1 MKALS
6 LSTVFI
12 LFLALTGQWA
22 YADVNAVEA
31 TIDRNP
37 VMLDEAIRLTVTA
50 DGSVERDAFDSS
62 PLLKDFVVGRTSVSS
77 QTSIVNFDTKRTT
90 VWTTTLFPRKEG
102 TFTIPALTIE
112 GKRTQPIN
120 VQVIPV
126 QEQSNVARDYFVTTD
141 IDTKEA
147 YLNQQLLY
155 TVKLFL
161 SSNIERGSLQAP
173 EMQNAEITQL
183 GEDKQYT
190 DIVNGR
196 RYQII
201 ERQFAVVPQS
211 SGEFILRGPI
221 FTGEVMAANTNQR
234 FGFFNRT
241 QQINRV
247 GPDITVNIKPIP
259 SDINYPWLPSE
270 MVRVDE
276 EWPQGDVFVAGEPVT
291 RIVTLTALGVVEE
304 QLPDIPEF
312 YPPNFKLYPDQ
323 SNTTTVERNQNLISQ
338 RQTSLAIIP
347 TESGTFVLP
356 EITIPWF
363 NTLTEKTE
371 YATIPA
377 RTITV
382 QAASNA
388 NNANTDAGSA
398 QGALNNTA
406 NTQLP
411 ASDNN
416 QTSSENSQG
425 AETTSTASQSE
436 AELGPQIQDSSIL
449 QSPLFIGI
457 TAFIS
462 VCWLV
467 TLLGWY
473 VTHKKLKRLLASGAL
488 PNAAYSDTQSNNLS
502 EQQAYEHLLAVAK
515 QHNLKA
521 LDNALQK
528 WLSLLNGDRSQR
540 AMPGDIPESKG
551 IKVPI
556 EQLHRLRFSAS
567 QQANND
573 DSLKQH
579 INLLIDAIKQTRSN
593 WLNNKESKKNTLS
606 DLYPTS

>member
-1 MKALS
+1 MRALLQS
-6 LSTVFI
+6 TRIVFLLTLLLST
-12 LFLALTGQWA
+12 AA
-22 YADVNAVEA
+22 YADVNSLEA

-50 DGSVERDAFDSS
+50 DGSADRDAFDSS

-102 TFTIPALTIE
+102 TFTIPSLTIE
-112 GKRTQPIN
+112 GKSTKPIQ
-120 VQVIPV
+120 VKVIPV

-141 IDTKEA
+141 IDVKEA

-201 ERQFAVVPQS
+201 ERQFAVVPQA
-211 SGEFILRGPI
+211 SGEFTLRGPI

-259 SDINYPWLPSE
+259 QGIDYPWLPSE

-276 EWPQGDVFVAGEPVT
+276 EWPQGDSFVAGEPVT

-323 SNTTTVERNQNLISQ
+323 SNTTTVEKDQSLISQ

-347 TESGTFVLP
+347 TQPGNFVLP

-363 NTLTEKTE
+363 NTLTQQTE

-377 RTITV
+377 RSITV
-382 QAASNA
+382 APASGA
-388 NNANTDAGSA
+388 NNANTPNSLDTPSISSASNEDIQNDIPTTAKQPNASASNEDKPLDSASGEVNTDESTQLNWMVTCALLVLFIIALTGWLVTYRKLKQAQFMGVGITNKTGSA
-398 QGALNNTA
+398 QRLHSYAQWDEKAQFQNLM
-406 NTQLP
+406 
-411 ASDNN
+411 
-416 QTSSENSQG
+416 
-425 AETTSTASQSE
+425 
-436 AELGPQIQDSSIL
+436 
-449 QSPLFIGI
+449 
-457 TAFIS
+457 S
-462 VCWLV
+462 VIKAKD
-467 TLLGWY
+467 T
-473 VTHKKLKRLLASGAL
+473 RLLTPAL
-488 PNAAYSDTQSNNLS
+488 
-502 EQQAYEHLLAVAK
+502 K
-515 QHNLKA
+515 QWI
-521 LDNALQK
+521 NALTSGKAQ
-528 WLSLLNGDRSQR
+528 LSQF
-540 AMPGDIPESKG
+540 EG
-551 IKVPI
+551 INASVN
-556 EQLHRLRFSAS
+556 ELYALRFSANKADAS
-567 QQANND
+567 TQSKQVMKALDKLSHEAKLARSEWKQKSEGNN
-573 DSLKQH
+573 
-579 INLLIDAIKQTRSN
+579 
-593 WLNNKESKKNTLS
+593 NTLS
-606 DLYPTS
+606 ALYPAS

>member
-1 MKALS
+1 MRALLQS
-6 LSTVFI
+6 TLIVFLLTLLLST
-12 LFLALTGQWA
+12 AA
-22 YADVNAVEA
+22 YADVNSLEA

-50 DGSVERDAFDSS
+50 DGSADRDAFDSS

-102 TFTIPALTIE
+102 TFTIPSLTIE
-112 GKRTQPIN
+112 GKSTQPIQ
-120 VQVIPV
+120 VKVIPV

-141 IDTKEA
+141 IDVKEA

-201 ERQFAVVPQS
+201 ERQFAVVPQA
-211 SGEFILRGPI
+211 SGEFTLRGPI

-259 SDINYPWLPSE
+259 QGIDYPWLPSA

-276 EWPQGDVFVAGEPVT
+276 EWPQGDSFVAGEPVT

-323 SNTTTVERNQNLISQ
+323 SNTTTVEKDQSLISQ

-347 TESGTFVLP
+347 TQPGNFVLP

-363 NTLTEKTE
+363 NTLTQQTE

-377 RTITV
+377 RSITV
-382 QAASNA
+382 APASGA
-388 NNANTDAGSA
+388 NNANTPNRLDTPSISSASNEDIQNDIPSTAPQTNASASNENKPLDSASGDVSTDESTQLNWMVTGALLVLFVIALTGWLVTYRKLKQAQFMGPGITNKTGSA
-398 QGALNNTA
+398 QRPHSYAQWDEKAQFQNLM
-406 NTQLP
+406 
-411 ASDNN
+411 
-416 QTSSENSQG
+416 
-425 AETTSTASQSE
+425 
-436 AELGPQIQDSSIL
+436 
-449 QSPLFIGI
+449 
-457 TAFIS
+457 S
-462 VCWLV
+462 VIKAKD
-467 TLLGWY
+467 T
-473 VTHKKLKRLLASGAL
+473 RLLTPAL
-488 PNAAYSDTQSNNLS
+488 
-502 EQQAYEHLLAVAK
+502 K
-515 QHNLKA
+515 QWI
-521 LDNALQK
+521 NALTSGNAQ
-528 WLSLLNGDRSQR
+528 LSQF
-540 AMPGDIPESKG
+540 EG
-551 IKVPI
+551 INASVN
-556 EQLHRLRFSAS
+556 ELYALRFSANKAD
-567 QQANND
+567 ANTQ
-573 DSLKQH
+573 SKQVMKALDKLSH
-579 INLLIDAIKQTRSN
+579 EAKLARSEWKQKSEGSN
-593 WLNNKESKKNTLS
+593 NTLS
-606 DLYPTS
+606 ALYPAS

>member
-1 MKALS
+1 MRALLQS
-6 LSTVFI
+6 TRIVFLLTLLLST
-12 LFLALTGQWA
+12 AA
-22 YADVNAVEA
+22 YADVNSLEA

-50 DGSVERDAFDSS
+50 DGSADRDAFDSS

-102 TFTIPALTIE
+102 TFTIPSLTIE
-112 GKRTQPIN
+112 GKSTQPIQ
-120 VQVIPV
+120 VKVIPV

-141 IDTKEA
+141 IDVKEA

-201 ERQFAVVPQS
+201 ERQFAVVPQA
-211 SGEFILRGPI
+211 SGEFTLRGPI

-259 SDINYPWLPSE
+259 QGIDYPWLPSE

-276 EWPQGDVFVAGEPVT
+276 EWPQGDSFVAGEPVT

-323 SNTTTVERNQNLISQ
+323 SNTTTVEKDQSLISQ

-347 TESGTFVLP
+347 TQPGNFVLP

-363 NTLTEKTE
+363 NTLTQQTE

-377 RTITV
+377 RSITV
-382 QAASNA
+382 APASGA
-388 NNANTDAGSA
+388 NNANTPNSLDTPSISSASNEDIQNDIPTTAKQPNASASNEDKPLDSASGEVNTDESTQLNWMVTCALLVLFIIALTGWLVTYRKLKQAQFMGPGLTNKTGSA
-398 QGALNNTA
+398 QRPHSYAQWDEKAQFQNLM
-406 NTQLP
+406 
-411 ASDNN
+411 
-416 QTSSENSQG
+416 
-425 AETTSTASQSE
+425 
-436 AELGPQIQDSSIL
+436 
-449 QSPLFIGI
+449 
-457 TAFIS
+457 S
-462 VCWLV
+462 VIKAKD
-467 TLLGWY
+467 T
-473 VTHKKLKRLLASGAL
+473 RLLTPAL
-488 PNAAYSDTQSNNLS
+488 
-502 EQQAYEHLLAVAK
+502 K
-515 QHNLKA
+515 QWI
-521 LDNALQK
+521 NALTSGKAQ
-528 WLSLLNGDRSQR
+528 LSQF
-540 AMPGDIPESKG
+540 EG
-551 IKVPI
+551 INASVN
-556 EQLHRLRFSAS
+556 ELYALRFSANKAD
-567 QQANND
+567 ANTQ
-573 DSLKQH
+573 SKQVMKALDKLSH
-579 INLLIDAIKQTRSN
+579 EAKLARSEWKQKSEGSN
-593 WLNNKESKKNTLS
+593 NTLS
-606 DLYPTS
+606 ALYPAS

>member
-1 MKALS
+1 MRALLQS
-6 LSTVFI
+6 TRIVFLLTLLLST
-12 LFLALTGQWA
+12 AA
-22 YADVNAVEA
+22 YADVNSLEA

-50 DGSVERDAFDSS
+50 DGSADRDAFDSS

-102 TFTIPALTIE
+102 TFTIPSLTIE
-112 GKRTQPIN
+112 GKSTKPIQ
-120 VQVIPV
+120 VKVIPV

-141 IDTKEA
+141 IDVKEA

-201 ERQFAVVPQS
+201 ERQFAVVPQA
-211 SGEFILRGPI
+211 SGEFTLRGPI

-259 SDINYPWLPSE
+259 QGIDYPWLPSE

-276 EWPQGDVFVAGEPVT
+276 EWPQGDSFVAGEPVT

-323 SNTTTVERNQNLISQ
+323 SNTTTVEKDQSLISQ

-347 TESGTFVLP
+347 TQPGNFVLP

-363 NTLTEKTE
+363 NTLTQQTE

-377 RTITV
+377 RSITV
-382 QAASNA
+382 APASGA
-388 NNANTDAGSA
+388 NNANTPNRLDTPSISSASNEDIQNDIPSTAPQTNASASNENKPLDSASGDVNTDESTQLNWMVTGALLVLFVIALTGWLVTYRKLKQAQFMGVGITNKTGSA
-398 QGALNNTA
+398 QRHHSYAQWDEKAQFQNLM
-406 NTQLP
+406 
-411 ASDNN
+411 
-416 QTSSENSQG
+416 
-425 AETTSTASQSE
+425 
-436 AELGPQIQDSSIL
+436 
-449 QSPLFIGI
+449 
-457 TAFIS
+457 S
-462 VCWLV
+462 VIKAKD
-467 TLLGWY
+467 T
-473 VTHKKLKRLLASGAL
+473 RLLTPAL
-488 PNAAYSDTQSNNLS
+488 
-502 EQQAYEHLLAVAK
+502 K
-515 QHNLKA
+515 QWI
-521 LDNALQK
+521 NALTSGKAQ
-528 WLSLLNGDRSQR
+528 LSQF
-540 AMPGDIPESKG
+540 EG
-551 IKVPI
+551 INASVN
-556 EQLHRLRFSAS
+556 ELYALRFSANKADAS
-567 QQANND
+567 TQSKQVMKALDKLSHEAKLARSEWKQKSEGNN
-573 DSLKQH
+573 
-579 INLLIDAIKQTRSN
+579 
-593 WLNNKESKKNTLS
+593 NTLS
-606 DLYPTS
+606 ALYPAS

>member
-1 MKALS
+1 MKAL
-6 LSTVFI
+6 LRSTYFI
-12 LFLALTGQWA
+12 FMLTTLFSAVASTNA
-22 YADVNAVEA
+22 FADVNAVEA

-37 VMLDEAIRLTVTA
+37 VMIDEAIRLTITA
-50 DGSVERDAFDSS
+50 DGSADRDAFDSS

-102 TFTIPALTIE
+102 TFTIPSLTVE
-112 GKRTQPIN
+112 GKSTKAIQ
-120 VQVIPV
+120 VKVIPV

-141 IDTKEA
+141 IDIKEA

-173 EMQNAEITQL
+173 EMQNAEIKQL
-183 GEDKQYT
+183 GDDKQYT

-201 ERQFAVVPQS
+201 ERQFAVVPQA
-211 SGEFILRGPI
+211 SGEFTLRGPI

-259 SDINYPWLPSE
+259 QGIDYPWLPSE

-276 EWPQGDVFVAGEPVT
+276 EWPQGDTFVAGEPVT

-323 SNTTTVERNQNLISQ
+323 SNTTTVEKDQSLISQ

-347 TESGTFVLP
+347 TQAGNFVLP

-363 NTLTEKTE
+363 NTLTQQTE

-377 RTITV
+377 RSITV
-382 QAASNA
+382 APASGVNKGNAA
-388 NNANTDAGSA
+388 NANTPVSSSTTVENVPNDVPSTAAQSSADAD
-398 QGALNNTA
+398 NNTNASNNASDDA
-406 NTQLP
+406 NTNKI
-411 ASDNN
+411 A
-416 QTSSENSQG
+416 
-425 AETTSTASQSE
+425 
-436 AELGPQIQDSSIL
+436 
-449 QSPLFIGI
+449 PLYWAVTGVFIALFVIALAG
-457 TAFIS
+457 
-462 VCWLV
+462 WLY
-467 TLLGWY
+467 TY
-473 VTHKKLKRLLASGAL
+473 RKLKQSRTFGQNSSVKHGVPGSHAL
-488 PNAAYSDTQSNNLS
+488 TSFDEKAQYQNLMS
-502 EQQAYEHLLAVAK
+502 VIKAK
-515 QHNLKA
+515 DIRSLSPSLKQWI
-521 LDNALQK
+521 NALTAGNVK
-528 WLSLLNGDRSQR
+528 HSQF
-540 AMPGDIPESKG
+540 ES
-551 IKVPI
+551 INRIVN
-556 EQLHRLRFSAS
+556 ELYALRFSANKS
-567 QQANND
+567 DASVQT
-573 DSLKQH
+573 KQ
-579 INLLIDAIKQTRSN
+579 ITKVLEELSNEVKRTRNEWKRKDASDN
-593 WLNNKESKKNTLS
+593 HTLS
-606 DLYPTS
+606 NLYPAS

>member
-1 MKALS
+1 MRALLQS
-6 LSTVFI
+6 TLIVFLLTLLLST
-12 LFLALTGQWA
+12 AA
-22 YADVNAVEA
+22 YADVNSLEA

-50 DGSVERDAFDSS
+50 DGSADRDAFDSS

-102 TFTIPALTIE
+102 TFTIPSLTIE
-112 GKRTQPIN
+112 GKSTQPIQ
-120 VQVIPV
+120 VKVIPV

-141 IDTKEA
+141 IDVKEA

-201 ERQFAVVPQS
+201 ERQFAVVPQA
-211 SGEFILRGPI
+211 SGEFTLRGPI

-259 SDINYPWLPSE
+259 QGIDYPWLPSA

-276 EWPQGDVFVAGEPVT
+276 EWPQGDSFVAGEPVT

-323 SNTTTVERNQNLISQ
+323 SNTTTVEKDQSLISQ

-347 TESGTFVLP
+347 TQPGNFVLP

-363 NTLTEKTE
+363 NTLTQQTE

-377 RTITV
+377 RSITV
-382 QAASNA
+382 APASGA
-388 NNANTDAGSA
+388 NNANTPNRLDTPSISSASNEDIQNDIPSTAPQTNASASNENKPLDSASGDVSTDESTQLNWMVTGALLVLFVIALTGWLVTYRKLKQAQFMGPGITNKTGSA
-398 QGALNNTA
+398 QRPHSYAQWDEKAQFQNLM
-406 NTQLP
+406 
-411 ASDNN
+411 
-416 QTSSENSQG
+416 
-425 AETTSTASQSE
+425 
-436 AELGPQIQDSSIL
+436 
-449 QSPLFIGI
+449 
-457 TAFIS
+457 S
-462 VCWLV
+462 VIKAKD
-467 TLLGWY
+467 T
-473 VTHKKLKRLLASGAL
+473 RLLTSAL
-488 PNAAYSDTQSNNLS
+488 
-502 EQQAYEHLLAVAK
+502 K
-515 QHNLKA
+515 QWV
-521 LDNALQK
+521 NALTSGKAQ
-528 WLSLLNGDRSQR
+528 LSQF
-540 AMPGDIPESKG
+540 EG
-551 IKVPI
+551 INASVN
-556 EQLHRLRFSAS
+556 ELYALRFSANKADAS
-567 QQANND
+567 TQSKQVMKALDKLSHEAKLARSEWKQKSEGNN
-573 DSLKQH
+573 
-579 INLLIDAIKQTRSN
+579 
-593 WLNNKESKKNTLS
+593 NTLS
-606 DLYPTS
+606 ALYPAS

>member
-1 MKALS
+1 MRALLQS
-6 LSTVFI
+6 TLIVFLLTLLLST
-12 LFLALTGQWA
+12 AA
-22 YADVNAVEA
+22 YADVNSLEA

-50 DGSVERDAFDSS
+50 DGSADRDAFDSS

-102 TFTIPALTIE
+102 TFTIPSLTIE
-112 GKRTQPIN
+112 GKSTQPIQ
-120 VQVIPV
+120 VKVIPV

-141 IDTKEA
+141 IDVKEA

-201 ERQFAVVPQS
+201 ERQFAVVPQA
-211 SGEFILRGPI
+211 SGEFTLRGPI

-259 SDINYPWLPSE
+259 QGIDYPWLPSE

-276 EWPQGDVFVAGEPVT
+276 EWPQGDSFVAGEPVT

-323 SNTTTVERNQNLISQ
+323 SNTTTVEKDQSLISQ
-338 RQTSLAIIP
+338 RQTSMAIIP
-347 TESGTFVLP
+347 TQPGNFVLP

-363 NTLTEKTE
+363 NTLTQQTE

-377 RTITV
+377 RSITV
-382 QAASNA
+382 APASGA
-388 NNANTDAGSA
+388 NNANTPNSLDTPSMSSASNEDIQNDIPSTATQPNASASNEGKPLDSASGEVNSDENTQLNRMVTGALLVLFIIALTGWLVTYRKLKQAQFMGVGITNKTGSA
-398 QGALNNTA
+398 QRLHSYAQWDEKAQFQNLM
-406 NTQLP
+406 
-411 ASDNN
+411 
-416 QTSSENSQG
+416 
-425 AETTSTASQSE
+425 
-436 AELGPQIQDSSIL
+436 
-449 QSPLFIGI
+449 
-457 TAFIS
+457 S
-462 VCWLV
+462 VIKAKD
-467 TLLGWY
+467 T
-473 VTHKKLKRLLASGAL
+473 RLLTPAL
-488 PNAAYSDTQSNNLS
+488 
-502 EQQAYEHLLAVAK
+502 K
-515 QHNLKA
+515 QWI
-521 LDNALQK
+521 NALTSGKAQ
-528 WLSLLNGDRSQR
+528 LSQF
-540 AMPGDIPESKG
+540 EG
-551 IKVPI
+551 INASVN
-556 EQLHRLRFSAS
+556 ELYALRFSANKADAS
-567 QQANND
+567 TQSKQVMKALDKLSHEAKLARSEWKQKSEGNN
-573 DSLKQH
+573 
-579 INLLIDAIKQTRSN
+579 
-593 WLNNKESKKNTLS
+593 NTLS
-606 DLYPTS
+606 ALYPAS

>member
-1 MKALS
+1 MRALLQS
-6 LSTVFI
+6 TLIVFLLTLLLST
-12 LFLALTGQWA
+12 AA
-22 YADVNAVEA
+22 YADVNSLEA

-50 DGSVERDAFDSS
+50 DGSADRDAFDSS

-102 TFTIPALTIE
+102 TFTIPSLTIE
-112 GKRTQPIN
+112 GKSTKPIQ
-120 VQVIPV
+120 VKVIPV

-141 IDTKEA
+141 IDVKEA

-201 ERQFAVVPQS
+201 ERQFAVVPQA
-211 SGEFILRGPI
+211 SGEFTLRGPI

-259 SDINYPWLPSE
+259 QGIDYPWLPSA

-276 EWPQGDVFVAGEPVT
+276 EWPQGDSFVAGEPVT

-323 SNTTTVERNQNLISQ
+323 SNTTTVEKDQSLISQ

-347 TESGTFVLP
+347 TQPGNFVLP

-363 NTLTEKTE
+363 NTLTQQTE

-377 RTITV
+377 RSITV
-382 QAASNA
+382 APASGA
-388 NNANTDAGSA
+388 NNANTPNSLDTPSMSSASNEDIQNDIPSTATQPNASASNEGKPLDSASGEVNSDENTQLNRMVTGALLVLFIIALTGWLVTYRKLKQAQFMGVGITNKTGSA
-398 QGALNNTA
+398 QRLHSYAQWDEKAQFQNLM
-406 NTQLP
+406 
-411 ASDNN
+411 
-416 QTSSENSQG
+416 
-425 AETTSTASQSE
+425 
-436 AELGPQIQDSSIL
+436 
-449 QSPLFIGI
+449 
-457 TAFIS
+457 S
-462 VCWLV
+462 VIKAKD
-467 TLLGWY
+467 T
-473 VTHKKLKRLLASGAL
+473 RLLTPAL
-488 PNAAYSDTQSNNLS
+488 
-502 EQQAYEHLLAVAK
+502 K
-515 QHNLKA
+515 QWI
-521 LDNALQK
+521 NALTSGKAQ
-528 WLSLLNGDRSQR
+528 LSQF
-540 AMPGDIPESKG
+540 EG
-551 IKVPI
+551 INASVN
-556 EQLHRLRFSAS
+556 ELYALRFSANKAD
-567 QQANND
+567 ANTQ
-573 DSLKQH
+573 SKQFMKALDKLSH
-579 INLLIDAIKQTRSN
+579 EAKLARSEWKQKSEGSN
-593 WLNNKESKKNTLS
+593 NTLS
-606 DLYPTS
+606 ALYPAS

>member
-1 MKALS
+1 MRALLQS
-6 LSTVFI
+6 TRIVFLLTLLLST
-12 LFLALTGQWA
+12 AA
-22 YADVNAVEA
+22 YADVNSLEA

-50 DGSVERDAFDSS
+50 DGSADRDAFDSS

-102 TFTIPALTIE
+102 TFTIPSLTIE
-112 GKRTQPIN
+112 GKSTKPIQ
-120 VQVIPV
+120 VKVIPV

-141 IDTKEA
+141 IDVKEA

-190 DIVNGR
+190 EIVNGR

-201 ERQFAVVPQS
+201 ERQFAVVPQA
-211 SGEFILRGPI
+211 SGEFTLRGPI

-259 SDINYPWLPSE
+259 QGIDYPWLPSE

-276 EWPQGDVFVAGEPVT
+276 EWPQGDSFVAGEPVT

-323 SNTTTVERNQNLISQ
+323 SNTTTVEKDQSLISQ

-347 TESGTFVLP
+347 TQPGNFVLP

-363 NTLTEKTE
+363 NTLTQQTE

-377 RTITV
+377 RSITV
-382 QAASNA
+382 APAGGA
-388 NNANTDAGSA
+388 NNANTPNSLDTPSISNASNEDIQNDIPSTATQPNASASNEDKPLDSASGEVNTDENTQLNWMVIGALLVLLVIALTGWLVTYRKLKQAQFMGPGITNKTGSA
-398 QGALNNTA
+398 QRPHSYAQWDEKAQFQNLM
-406 NTQLP
+406 
-411 ASDNN
+411 
-416 QTSSENSQG
+416 
-425 AETTSTASQSE
+425 
-436 AELGPQIQDSSIL
+436 
-449 QSPLFIGI
+449 
-457 TAFIS
+457 S
-462 VCWLV
+462 VIKAKD
-467 TLLGWY
+467 T
-473 VTHKKLKRLLASGAL
+473 RLLTSAL
-488 PNAAYSDTQSNNLS
+488 
-502 EQQAYEHLLAVAK
+502 K
-515 QHNLKA
+515 QWI
-521 LDNALQK
+521 NALTSGNAQ
-528 WLSLLNGDRSQR
+528 LSQF
-540 AMPGDIPESKG
+540 EG
-551 IKVPI
+551 INASVN
-556 EQLHRLRFSAS
+556 ELYALRFSANKAD
-567 QQANND
+567 ANTQ
-573 DSLKQH
+573 SKQVMKALDKLSH
-579 INLLIDAIKQTRSN
+579 EAKLARSEWKQKSEG
-593 WLNNKESKKNTLS
+593 NNNTLS
-606 DLYPTS
+606 ALYPAS

>member
-1 MKALS
+1 MRALLQS
-6 LSTVFI
+6 TRIVFLLTLLLST
-12 LFLALTGQWA
+12 AA
-22 YADVNAVEA
+22 YADVNSLEA

-50 DGSVERDAFDSS
+50 DGSADRDAFDSS

-102 TFTIPALTIE
+102 TFTIPSLTIE
-112 GKRTQPIN
+112 GKSTQPIQ
-120 VQVIPV
+120 VKVIPV

-141 IDTKEA
+141 IDVKEA

-201 ERQFAVVPQS
+201 ERQFAVVPQA
-211 SGEFILRGPI
+211 SGEFTLRGPI

-259 SDINYPWLPSE
+259 QGIDYPWLPSA

-276 EWPQGDVFVAGEPVT
+276 EWPQGDSFVAGEPVT

-323 SNTTTVERNQNLISQ
+323 SNTTTVEKDQSLISQ

-347 TESGTFVLP
+347 TQPGNFVLP

-363 NTLTEKTE
+363 NTLTQQTE

-377 RTITV
+377 RSITV
-382 QAASNA
+382 APASGA
-388 NNANTDAGSA
+388 NNANTPNSLDTPSMSSA
-398 QGALNNTA
+398 SNEDIQNDIPSTA
-406 NTQLP
+406 TQPNASASNEGKPLDSASGEVNSDENTQL
-411 ASDNN
+411 NRMV
-416 QTSSENSQG
+416 TG
-425 AETTSTASQSE
+425 A
-436 AELGPQIQDSSIL
+436 LL
-449 QSPLFIGI
+449 VLFIIALTG
-457 TAFIS
+457 
-462 VCWLV
+462 WLV
-467 TLLGWY
+467 TY
-473 VTHKKLKRLLASGAL
+473 RKLKQAQFMGPGITNKTGSVQRHHSYAQWDEKA
-488 PNAAYSDTQSNNLS
+488 QFQNL
-502 EQQAYEHLLAVAK
+502 
-515 QHNLKA
+515 
-521 LDNALQK
+521 
-528 WLSLLNGDRSQR
+528 
-540 AMPGDIPESKG
+540 M
-551 IKVPI
+551 
-556 EQLHRLRFSAS
+556 
-567 QQANND
+567 
-573 DSLKQH
+573 
-579 INLLIDAIKQTRSN
+579 
-593 WLNNKESKKNTLS
+593 
-606 DLYPTS
+606 

>member
-1 MKALS
+1 MRALLQS
-6 LSTVFI
+6 TLIVFLLTLLLST
-12 LFLALTGQWA
+12 AA
-22 YADVNAVEA
+22 YADVNSLEA

-50 DGSVERDAFDSS
+50 DGSADRDAFDSS

-102 TFTIPALTIE
+102 TFTIPSLTIE
-112 GKRTQPIN
+112 GKSTKPIQ
-120 VQVIPV
+120 VKVIPV

-141 IDTKEA
+141 IDVKEA

-201 ERQFAVVPQS
+201 ERQFAVVPQA
-211 SGEFILRGPI
+211 SGEFTLRGPI

-259 SDINYPWLPSE
+259 QGIDYPWLPSE

-276 EWPQGDVFVAGEPVT
+276 EWPQGDSFVAGEPVT

-323 SNTTTVERNQNLISQ
+323 SNTTTVEKDQSLISQ

-347 TESGTFVLP
+347 TQPGNFVLP

-363 NTLTEKTE
+363 NTLTQQTE

-377 RTITV
+377 RSITV
-382 QAASNA
+382 APASGA
-388 NNANTDAGSA
+388 NNANTPNSLDTPSISSASNEDIQNDIPSTATQPNASASNEDKPLDSASGEVNTDESTQLNWMVTGALLVLFIIALTGWLVTYRKLKQAQFMGPGITNKTGSA
-398 QGALNNTA
+398 QRPHSYAQWDEKAQFQNLM
-406 NTQLP
+406 
-411 ASDNN
+411 
-416 QTSSENSQG
+416 
-425 AETTSTASQSE
+425 
-436 AELGPQIQDSSIL
+436 
-449 QSPLFIGI
+449 
-457 TAFIS
+457 S
-462 VCWLV
+462 VIK
-467 TLLGWY
+467 TKD
-473 VTHKKLKRLLASGAL
+473 TRLLTPAL
-488 PNAAYSDTQSNNLS
+488 
-502 EQQAYEHLLAVAK
+502 K
-515 QHNLKA
+515 QWI
-521 LDNALQK
+521 NALTSGKAQ
-528 WLSLLNGDRSQR
+528 LSQF
-540 AMPGDIPESKG
+540 EG
-551 IKVPI
+551 INASVN
-556 EQLHRLRFSAS
+556 ELYALRFSANKAD
-567 QQANND
+567 ANTQ
-573 DSLKQH
+573 SKQVMKALDKLSH
-579 INLLIDAIKQTRSN
+579 EAKLARSEWKQKSEG
-593 WLNNKESKKNTLS
+593 NNNTLS
-606 DLYPTS
+606 ALYPAS

>member
-1 MKALS
+1 MRALLQS
-6 LSTVFI
+6 TRIVFLLTLLLST
-12 LFLALTGQWA
+12 AA
-22 YADVNAVEA
+22 YADVNSLEA

-50 DGSVERDAFDSS
+50 DGSADRDAFDSS

-102 TFTIPALTIE
+102 TFTIPSLTIE
-112 GKRTQPIN
+112 GKSTKPIQ
-120 VQVIPV
+120 VKVIPV

-141 IDTKEA
+141 IDVKEA

-201 ERQFAVVPQS
+201 ERQFAVVPQA
-211 SGEFILRGPI
+211 SGEFTLRGPI

-259 SDINYPWLPSE
+259 QGIDYPWLPSE

-276 EWPQGDVFVAGEPVT
+276 EWPQGDSFVAGEPVT

-323 SNTTTVERNQNLISQ
+323 SNTTTVEKDQSLISQ

-347 TESGTFVLP
+347 TQPGNFVLP

-363 NTLTEKTE
+363 NTLTQQTE

-377 RTITV
+377 RSITV
-382 QAASNA
+382 TPASGA
-388 NNANTDAGSA
+388 NNANTPNSLDTPSMSSASNEDIQNDIPSTATQPNASASNEDKPLDSASGEVNTDENTQLNWMVTGALLVLFVIALTGWLVTYRKLKQAQFMGPGITHRTGSA
-398 QGALNNTA
+398 QRPHSHAQWDEKAQFQNLM
-406 NTQLP
+406 
-411 ASDNN
+411 
-416 QTSSENSQG
+416 
-425 AETTSTASQSE
+425 
-436 AELGPQIQDSSIL
+436 
-449 QSPLFIGI
+449 
-457 TAFIS
+457 S
-462 VCWLV
+462 VIKAKD
-467 TLLGWY
+467 T
-473 VTHKKLKRLLASGAL
+473 RLLTSAL
-488 PNAAYSDTQSNNLS
+488 
-502 EQQAYEHLLAVAK
+502 K
-515 QHNLKA
+515 QWI
-521 LDNALQK
+521 NALTSGKAQ
-528 WLSLLNGDRSQR
+528 LSQF
-540 AMPGDIPESKG
+540 EG
-551 IKVPI
+551 INASVN
-556 EQLHRLRFSAS
+556 ELYALRFSANKADAS
-567 QQANND
+567 TQ
-573 DSLKQH
+573 SKQVMKALDKLSH
-579 INLLIDAIKQTRSN
+579 EAKLARSEWKQKSEGDN
-593 WLNNKESKKNTLS
+593 NTLS
-606 DLYPTS
+606 ALYPAS

>member
-1 MKALS
+1 MRALLQS
-6 LSTVFI
+6 TRIVFLLTLLLST
-12 LFLALTGQWA
+12 AA
-22 YADVNAVEA
+22 YADVNSLEA

-50 DGSVERDAFDSS
+50 DGSADRDAFDSS

-102 TFTIPALTIE
+102 TFTIPSLTIE
-112 GKRTQPIN
+112 GKSTKPIQ
-120 VQVIPV
+120 VKVIPV

-141 IDTKEA
+141 IDVKEA

-201 ERQFAVVPQS
+201 ERQFAVVPQA
-211 SGEFILRGPI
+211 SGEFTLRGPI

-259 SDINYPWLPSE
+259 QGIDYPWLPSE

-276 EWPQGDVFVAGEPVT
+276 EWPQGDSFVAGEPVT

-323 SNTTTVERNQNLISQ
+323 SNTTTVEKDQSLISQ

-347 TESGTFVLP
+347 TQPGNFVLP

-363 NTLTEKTE
+363 NTLTQQTE

-377 RTITV
+377 RSITV
-382 QAASNA
+382 APASGA
-388 NNANTDAGSA
+388 NNANTPNSLDTPSMSSASNEDIQNDIPSTATQPNASASNENKPLDSASSKVNTDENTQLNWMVTGALLVLFVIALTGWLVTYRKLKKAQFMGPGITHRTGSA
-398 QGALNNTA
+398 QRPHSYAQWDEKAQFQNLM
-406 NTQLP
+406 
-411 ASDNN
+411 
-416 QTSSENSQG
+416 
-425 AETTSTASQSE
+425 
-436 AELGPQIQDSSIL
+436 
-449 QSPLFIGI
+449 
-457 TAFIS
+457 S
-462 VCWLV
+462 VIKAKD
-467 TLLGWY
+467 T
-473 VTHKKLKRLLASGAL
+473 RLLTPAL
-488 PNAAYSDTQSNNLS
+488 
-502 EQQAYEHLLAVAK
+502 K
-515 QHNLKA
+515 QWI
-521 LDNALQK
+521 NALTSGKAQ
-528 WLSLLNGDRSQR
+528 LSQF
-540 AMPGDIPESKG
+540 EG
-551 IKVPI
+551 INASVN
-556 EQLHRLRFSAS
+556 ELYALRFSANKAD
-567 QQANND
+567 ANTQ
-573 DSLKQH
+573 SKQVMKALDKLSH
-579 INLLIDAIKQTRSN
+579 EAKLARSEWKQKSEG
-593 WLNNKESKKNTLS
+593 NNNTLS
-606 DLYPTS
+606 ALYPAS

>member
-1 MKALS
+1 MRALLQS
-6 LSTVFI
+6 TLIVFLLTLLLST
-12 LFLALTGQWA
+12 AA
-22 YADVNAVEA
+22 YADVNSLEA

-50 DGSVERDAFDSS
+50 DGSADRDAFDSS

-102 TFTIPALTIE
+102 TFTIPSLTIE
-112 GKRTQPIN
+112 GKSTKPIQ
-120 VQVIPV
+120 VKVIPV

-141 IDTKEA
+141 IDVKEA

-201 ERQFAVVPQS
+201 ERQFAVVPQA
-211 SGEFILRGPI
+211 SGEFTLRGPI

-259 SDINYPWLPSE
+259 QGIDYPWLPSE

-276 EWPQGDVFVAGEPVT
+276 EWPQGDSFVAGEPVT

-323 SNTTTVERNQNLISQ
+323 SNTTTVEKDQSLISQ

-347 TESGTFVLP
+347 TQPGNFVLP

-363 NTLTEKTE
+363 NTLTQQTE

-377 RTITV
+377 RSITV
-382 QAASNA
+382 APASGA
-388 NNANTDAGSA
+388 NNANTPNSLDTPSISSASNEDIQNDIPSTAPQPNASASKEGEPLDSASGEFNTDENTQLNWMVTGALLVLFIIALTGWLVTYRKLKQAQFMGPGITHKTGSA
-398 QGALNNTA
+398 QRPHSYAQWDEKAQFQNLM
-406 NTQLP
+406 
-411 ASDNN
+411 
-416 QTSSENSQG
+416 
-425 AETTSTASQSE
+425 
-436 AELGPQIQDSSIL
+436 
-449 QSPLFIGI
+449 
-457 TAFIS
+457 S
-462 VCWLV
+462 VIKAKD
-467 TLLGWY
+467 T
-473 VTHKKLKRLLASGAL
+473 RLLTPAL
-488 PNAAYSDTQSNNLS
+488 
-502 EQQAYEHLLAVAK
+502 K
-515 QHNLKA
+515 QWI
-521 LDNALQK
+521 NALTSGKAQ
-528 WLSLLNGDRSQR
+528 LSQF
-540 AMPGDIPESKG
+540 EG
-551 IKVPI
+551 INASVN
-556 EQLHRLRFSAS
+556 ELYALRFSANKADAS
-567 QQANND
+567 TQSKQVMKALDKLSHEAKLARSEWKQKSEGNN
-573 DSLKQH
+573 
-579 INLLIDAIKQTRSN
+579 
-593 WLNNKESKKNTLS
+593 NTLS
-606 DLYPTS
+606 ALYPAS

>member
-1 MKALS
+1 MRALLQS
-6 LSTVFI
+6 TRIVFLLTLLLST
-12 LFLALTGQWA
+12 AA
-22 YADVNAVEA
+22 YADVNSLEA

-50 DGSVERDAFDSS
+50 DGSADRDAFDSS

-102 TFTIPALTIE
+102 TFTIPSLTIE
-112 GKRTQPIN
+112 GKSTKPIQ
-120 VQVIPV
+120 VKVIPV

-141 IDTKEA
+141 IDVKEA

-201 ERQFAVVPQS
+201 ERQFAVVPQA
-211 SGEFILRGPI
+211 SGEFTLRGPI

-259 SDINYPWLPSE
+259 QGIDYPWLPSE

-276 EWPQGDVFVAGEPVT
+276 EWPQGDSFVAGEPVT

-323 SNTTTVERNQNLISQ
+323 SNTTTVEKDQSLISQ

-347 TESGTFVLP
+347 TQPGNFVLP

-363 NTLTEKTE
+363 NTLTQQTE
-371 YATIPA
+371 YASIPA
-377 RTITV
+377 RSITV
-382 QAASNA
+382 APASGA
-388 NNANTDAGSA
+388 NNANTPNSLDTPSMSSASNEDIQNDIPSTATQPNASASNENKPLDSASSKVNTDENTQLNWMVTGALLVLFVIALTGWLVTYRKLKKAQFMGPGITHRTGSA
-398 QGALNNTA
+398 QRPHSYAQWDEKAQFQNLM
-406 NTQLP
+406 
-411 ASDNN
+411 
-416 QTSSENSQG
+416 
-425 AETTSTASQSE
+425 
-436 AELGPQIQDSSIL
+436 
-449 QSPLFIGI
+449 
-457 TAFIS
+457 S
-462 VCWLV
+462 VIKAKD
-467 TLLGWY
+467 T
-473 VTHKKLKRLLASGAL
+473 RLLTSAL
-488 PNAAYSDTQSNNLS
+488 
-502 EQQAYEHLLAVAK
+502 K
-515 QHNLKA
+515 QWI
-521 LDNALQK
+521 NALTSGKAQ
-528 WLSLLNGDRSQR
+528 LSQF
-540 AMPGDIPESKG
+540 EG
-551 IKVPI
+551 INASVN
-556 EQLHRLRFSAS
+556 ELYALRFSANKAD
-567 QQANND
+567 ANTQ
-573 DSLKQH
+573 SKQVMKALDKLSH
-579 INLLIDAIKQTRSN
+579 EAKLARSEWKQKSEG
-593 WLNNKESKKNTLS
+593 NNNTLS
-606 DLYPTS
+606 ALYPAS

>member
-1 MKALS
+1 MRALLQS
-6 LSTVFI
+6 TLIVFLLTLLLST
-12 LFLALTGQWA
+12 AA
-22 YADVNAVEA
+22 YADVHSLEA

-50 DGSVERDAFDSS
+50 DGSADRDAFDSS

-102 TFTIPALTIE
+102 TFTIPSLTIE
-112 GKRTQPIN
+112 GKSTQPIQ
-120 VQVIPV
+120 VKVIPV

-141 IDTKEA
+141 IDVKEA

-201 ERQFAVVPQS
+201 ERQFAVVPQA
-211 SGEFILRGPI
+211 SGEFALRGPI

-259 SDINYPWLPSE
+259 QGIDYPWLPSA

-276 EWPQGDVFVAGEPVT
+276 EWPQGDSFVAGEPVT

-323 SNTTTVERNQNLISQ
+323 SNTTTVEKDQSLISQ

-347 TESGTFVLP
+347 TQPGNFVLP

-363 NTLTEKTE
+363 NTLTQQTE

-377 RTITV
+377 RSITV
-382 QAASNA
+382 APASGA
-388 NNANTDAGSA
+388 NNANTPNRLDTPSISSASNEDIQNDIPSTAPQTNASASNEGKPLASASGDVSTDESTQLNWMVTGALLVLFVIALTGWLVTYRKLKQAQFMGPGITNKTGSA
-398 QGALNNTA
+398 QRPHSYAQWDEKAQFQNLM
-406 NTQLP
+406 
-411 ASDNN
+411 
-416 QTSSENSQG
+416 
-425 AETTSTASQSE
+425 
-436 AELGPQIQDSSIL
+436 
-449 QSPLFIGI
+449 
-457 TAFIS
+457 S
-462 VCWLV
+462 VIKAKD
-467 TLLGWY
+467 T
-473 VTHKKLKRLLASGAL
+473 RLLTSAL
-488 PNAAYSDTQSNNLS
+488 
-502 EQQAYEHLLAVAK
+502 K
-515 QHNLKA
+515 QWV
-521 LDNALQK
+521 NALTSGKAQ
-528 WLSLLNGDRSQR
+528 LSQF
-540 AMPGDIPESKG
+540 EG
-551 IKVPI
+551 INASVN
-556 EQLHRLRFSAS
+556 ELYALRFSANKAD
-567 QQANND
+567 ANTQ
-573 DSLKQH
+573 SKQVMKALDKLSH
-579 INLLIDAIKQTRSN
+579 EAKLARSEWKQKSEG
-593 WLNNKESKKNTLS
+593 NNNTLS
-606 DLYPTS
+606 ALYPAS

>member
-1 MKALS
+1 MRALLQS
-6 LSTVFI
+6 TRIVFLLTLLLST
-12 LFLALTGQWA
+12 AA
-22 YADVNAVEA
+22 YADVNSLEA

-50 DGSVERDAFDSS
+50 DGSADRDAFDSS

-102 TFTIPALTIE
+102 TFTIPSLTIE
-112 GKRTQPIN
+112 GKSTKPIQ
-120 VQVIPV
+120 VKVIPV

-141 IDTKEA
+141 IDVKEA

-201 ERQFAVVPQS
+201 ERQFAVVPQA
-211 SGEFILRGPI
+211 SGEFTLRGPI

-259 SDINYPWLPSE
+259 QGIDYPWLPSE

-276 EWPQGDVFVAGEPVT
+276 EWPQGDSFVAGEPVT
-291 RIVTLTALGVVEE
+291 RIITLTALGVVEE

-323 SNTTTVERNQNLISQ
+323 SNTTTVEKDQSLISQ

-347 TESGTFVLP
+347 TQPGNFVLP

-363 NTLTEKTE
+363 NTLTQQTE

-377 RTITV
+377 RSITV
-382 QAASNA
+382 APASGA
-388 NNANTDAGSA
+388 NNANTANIPNTPSTSSTGTDAIQNDIPSTATKPSVSTNDEGKPLGSA
-398 QGALNNTA
+398 SGEAITDENAQFNWMVIGVLLALFVTALTGWLFTYRKLKQAQSTGPGITHKTSSAQRIHSSAQWDEKAHFQSLMSVIKAKNTRELTPALNKWIKALTLGNA
-406 NTQLP
+406 QL
-411 ASDNN
+411 
-416 QTSSENSQG
+416 SQ
-425 AETTSTASQSE
+425 
-436 AELGPQIQDSSIL
+436 
-449 QSPLFIGI
+449 FKGI
-457 TAFIS
+457 T
-462 VCWLV
+462 
-467 TLLGWY
+467 
-473 VTHKKLKRLLASGAL
+473 
-488 PNAAYSDTQSNNLS
+488 
-502 EQQAYEHLLAVAK
+502 
-515 QHNLKA
+515 
-521 LDNALQK
+521 
-528 WLSLLNGDRSQR
+528 DRVNELY
-540 AMPGDIPESKG
+540 AI
-551 IKVPI
+551 
-556 EQLHRLRFSAS
+556 RFSANKVDAS
-567 QQANND
+567 AQ
-573 DSLKQH
+573 SKQVTKALEQLSH
-579 INLLIDAIKQTRSN
+579 EIKLARSE
-593 WLNNKESKKNTLS
+593 WKQKNTKNDHTLS
-606 DLYPTS
+606 NLYPAS

>member
-1 MKALS
+1 MRALLQS
-6 LSTVFI
+6 TRIVFLLTLLLST
-12 LFLALTGQWA
+12 AA
-22 YADVNAVEA
+22 YADVNSLEA

-50 DGSVERDAFDSS
+50 DGSADRDAFDSS

-102 TFTIPALTIE
+102 TFTIPSLTIE
-112 GKRTQPIN
+112 GKSTKPIQ
-120 VQVIPV
+120 VKVIPV

-141 IDTKEA
+141 IDVKEA

-201 ERQFAVVPQS
+201 ERQFAVVPQA
-211 SGEFILRGPI
+211 SGEFTLRGPI

-259 SDINYPWLPSE
+259 QGIDYPWLPSA

-276 EWPQGDVFVAGEPVT
+276 EWPQGDSFVAGEPVT

-323 SNTTTVERNQNLISQ
+323 SNTTTVEKDQSLISQ

-347 TESGTFVLP
+347 TQPGNFVLP

-363 NTLTEKTE
+363 NTLTQQTE

-377 RTITV
+377 RSITV
-382 QAASNA
+382 APASGA
-388 NNANTDAGSA
+388 NNANTPNSLDTPSMSSASNEDIQNDIPSTATQPNASASNEGKPLDSASGEVNSDENTQLNRMVTGALLVLFIIALTGWLVTYRKLKQAQFMGVGITNKTGSA
-398 QGALNNTA
+398 QRLHSYAQWDEKAQFQNLM
-406 NTQLP
+406 
-411 ASDNN
+411 
-416 QTSSENSQG
+416 
-425 AETTSTASQSE
+425 
-436 AELGPQIQDSSIL
+436 
-449 QSPLFIGI
+449 
-457 TAFIS
+457 S
-462 VCWLV
+462 VIKAKD
-467 TLLGWY
+467 T
-473 VTHKKLKRLLASGAL
+473 RLLTPAL
-488 PNAAYSDTQSNNLS
+488 
-502 EQQAYEHLLAVAK
+502 K
-515 QHNLKA
+515 QWI
-521 LDNALQK
+521 NALTSGKAQ
-528 WLSLLNGDRSQR
+528 LSQF
-540 AMPGDIPESKG
+540 EG
-551 IKVPI
+551 INASVN
-556 EQLHRLRFSAS
+556 ELYALRFSANKAD
-567 QQANND
+567 ANTQ
-573 DSLKQH
+573 SKQVMKALDKLSH
-579 INLLIDAIKQTRSN
+579 EAKLARSEWKQKSEG
-593 WLNNKESKKNTLS
+593 NNNTLS
-606 DLYPTS
+606 ALYPAS

>member
-1 MKALS
+1 MRALLQS
-6 LSTVFI
+6 TLIVFLLTLLLST
-12 LFLALTGQWA
+12 AA
-22 YADVNAVEA
+22 YADVNSLEA

-50 DGSVERDAFDSS
+50 DGSADRDAFDSS

-102 TFTIPALTIE
+102 TFTIPSLTIE
-112 GKRTQPIN
+112 GKSTQPIQ
-120 VQVIPV
+120 VKVIPV

-141 IDTKEA
+141 IDVKEA

-201 ERQFAVVPQS
+201 ERQFAVVPQA
-211 SGEFILRGPI
+211 SGEFTLRGPI

-259 SDINYPWLPSE
+259 QGIDYPWLPSE

-276 EWPQGDVFVAGEPVT
+276 EWPQGDSFVAGEPVT

-323 SNTTTVERNQNLISQ
+323 SNTTTVEKDQSLISQ

-347 TESGTFVLP
+347 TQPGNFVLP

-363 NTLTEKTE
+363 NTLTQQTE

-377 RTITV
+377 RSITV
-382 QAASNA
+382 APASGA
-388 NNANTDAGSA
+388 NNANTPNSLDTPSMSSASNEDIQNDIPSTATQPNASASNEDRPLDRASGEDNTDENTQLNWMVTGALLVLFVIALTGWLVTYRKLKKAQFMGPGITHRTGSA
-398 QGALNNTA
+398 QRHHSYAQWDEKAQFQNLM
-406 NTQLP
+406 
-411 ASDNN
+411 
-416 QTSSENSQG
+416 
-425 AETTSTASQSE
+425 
-436 AELGPQIQDSSIL
+436 
-449 QSPLFIGI
+449 
-457 TAFIS
+457 S
-462 VCWLV
+462 VIKAKD
-467 TLLGWY
+467 T
-473 VTHKKLKRLLASGAL
+473 RLLTPAL
-488 PNAAYSDTQSNNLS
+488 
-502 EQQAYEHLLAVAK
+502 K
-515 QHNLKA
+515 QWI
-521 LDNALQK
+521 NALTSGKAQ
-528 WLSLLNGDRSQR
+528 LSQF
-540 AMPGDIPESKG
+540 EG
-551 IKVPI
+551 INASVN
-556 EQLHRLRFSAS
+556 ELYALRFSANKADAS
-567 QQANND
+567 TQSKQVMKALDKLSHEAKLARSEWKQKSEGNN
-573 DSLKQH
+573 
-579 INLLIDAIKQTRSN
+579 
-593 WLNNKESKKNTLS
+593 NTLS
-606 DLYPTS
+606 ALYPAS

>member
-1 MKALS
+1 MRALLQS
-6 LSTVFI
+6 TLIVFLLTLLLST
-12 LFLALTGQWA
+12 AA
-22 YADVNAVEA
+22 YADVNSLEA

-50 DGSVERDAFDSS
+50 DGSADRDAFDSS

-102 TFTIPALTIE
+102 TFTIPSLTIE
-112 GKRTQPIN
+112 GKSTQPIQ
-120 VQVIPV
+120 VKVIPV

-141 IDTKEA
+141 IDVKEA

-201 ERQFAVVPQS
+201 ERQFAVVPQA
-211 SGEFILRGPI
+211 SGEFTLRGPI

-259 SDINYPWLPSE
+259 QGIDYPWLPSE

-276 EWPQGDVFVAGEPVT
+276 EWPQGDSFVAGEPVT

-323 SNTTTVERNQNLISQ
+323 SNTTTVEKDQSLISQ

-347 TESGTFVLP
+347 TQPGNFVLP

-363 NTLTEKTE
+363 NTLTQQTE

-377 RTITV
+377 RSITV
-382 QAASNA
+382 TPASGA
-388 NNANTDAGSA
+388 NNANTPNSLDTPSISSASNEDIQNDIPSTATQPNASASNEDKQLDSASGEVNTDENTQLNWMVTGALLVLFVIALTGWLVTYRKLKQAQFMGPGITHRTGSA
-398 QGALNNTA
+398 QRPHSHAQWDEKAQFQNLM
-406 NTQLP
+406 
-411 ASDNN
+411 
-416 QTSSENSQG
+416 
-425 AETTSTASQSE
+425 
-436 AELGPQIQDSSIL
+436 
-449 QSPLFIGI
+449 
-457 TAFIS
+457 S
-462 VCWLV
+462 VIKAKD
-467 TLLGWY
+467 T
-473 VTHKKLKRLLASGAL
+473 RLLTSAL
-488 PNAAYSDTQSNNLS
+488 
-502 EQQAYEHLLAVAK
+502 K
-515 QHNLKA
+515 QWI
-521 LDNALQK
+521 NALTSGKAQ
-528 WLSLLNGDRSQR
+528 LSQF
-540 AMPGDIPESKG
+540 EG
-551 IKVPI
+551 INASVN
-556 EQLHRLRFSAS
+556 ELYALRFSANKAD
-567 QQANND
+567 ANTQ
-573 DSLKQH
+573 SKQVMKALDKLSH
-579 INLLIDAIKQTRSN
+579 EAKLARSEWKQKSEGKN
-593 WLNNKESKKNTLS
+593 NTLS
-606 DLYPTS
+606 ALYPAS

>member
-1 MKALS
+1 MRALLQS
-6 LSTVFI
+6 TLIVFLLTLLLST
-12 LFLALTGQWA
+12 AA
-22 YADVNAVEA
+22 YADVNSLEA

-50 DGSVERDAFDSS
+50 DGSADRDAFDSS

-102 TFTIPALTIE
+102 TFTIPSLTIE
-112 GKRTQPIN
+112 GKSTQPIQ
-120 VQVIPV
+120 VKVIPV

-141 IDTKEA
+141 IDVKEA

-201 ERQFAVVPQS
+201 ERQFAVVPQA
-211 SGEFILRGPI
+211 SGEFTLRGPI

-259 SDINYPWLPSE
+259 QGIDYPWLPSE

-276 EWPQGDVFVAGEPVT
+276 EWPQGDSFVAGEPVT

-323 SNTTTVERNQNLISQ
+323 SNTTTVEKDQSLISQ

-347 TESGTFVLP
+347 TQPGNFVLP

-363 NTLTEKTE
+363 NTLTQQTE

-377 RTITV
+377 RSITV
-382 QAASNA
+382 APASGA
-388 NNANTDAGSA
+388 NNANTPNSLDTPSMSSASNEDIQNDIPSTATQPNAGASNENKPLDSASGVVNTDESTQLNWMVTGALLVLFVIALTGWLVTYRKLKKAQFMGPGITHRTGSA
-398 QGALNNTA
+398 QRPHSYAQWDEKAQFQNLM
-406 NTQLP
+406 
-411 ASDNN
+411 
-416 QTSSENSQG
+416 
-425 AETTSTASQSE
+425 
-436 AELGPQIQDSSIL
+436 
-449 QSPLFIGI
+449 
-457 TAFIS
+457 S
-462 VCWLV
+462 VIKAKD
-467 TLLGWY
+467 T
-473 VTHKKLKRLLASGAL
+473 RLLTSAL
-488 PNAAYSDTQSNNLS
+488 
-502 EQQAYEHLLAVAK
+502 K
-515 QHNLKA
+515 QWI
-521 LDNALQK
+521 NALTSGKAQ
-528 WLSLLNGDRSQR
+528 LSQF
-540 AMPGDIPESKG
+540 EG
-551 IKVPI
+551 INASVN
-556 EQLHRLRFSAS
+556 ELYALRFSANKAD
-567 QQANND
+567 ANTQSKEVMKALD
-573 DSLKQH
+573 KLSHEAKLARSEWKQ
-579 INLLIDAIKQTRSN
+579 KSEG
-593 WLNNKESKKNTLS
+593 NNNTLS
-606 DLYPTS
+606 ALYPAS

>member
-1 MKALS
+1 MRALLQS
-6 LSTVFI
+6 TRIVFLLTLLLST
-12 LFLALTGQWA
+12 AA
-22 YADVNAVEA
+22 YADVNSLEA

-50 DGSVERDAFDSS
+50 DGSADRDAFDSS

-102 TFTIPALTIE
+102 TFTIPSLTIE
-112 GKRTQPIN
+112 GKSTQPIQ
-120 VQVIPV
+120 VKVIPV

-141 IDTKEA
+141 IDVKEA

-201 ERQFAVVPQS
+201 ERQFAVVPQA
-211 SGEFILRGPI
+211 SGEFTLRGPI

-259 SDINYPWLPSE
+259 QGIDYPWLPSE

-276 EWPQGDVFVAGEPVT
+276 EWPQGDSFVAGEPVT

-323 SNTTTVERNQNLISQ
+323 SNTTTVEKDQSLISQ

-347 TESGTFVLP
+347 TQPGNFVLP

-363 NTLTEKTE
+363 NTLTQQTE

-377 RTITV
+377 RSITV
-382 QAASNA
+382 APASGA
-388 NNANTDAGSA
+388 NNANTPNSLDTPSMSSASNEDIQNDIPTTAKQPNASASNEDKPLDSASGEVNTDESTQLNWMVTCALLVLFMIALTGWLVTYRKLKQAQFMGPGLTNKTGSA
-398 QGALNNTA
+398 QRPHSYAQWDEKAQFQNLM
-406 NTQLP
+406 
-411 ASDNN
+411 
-416 QTSSENSQG
+416 
-425 AETTSTASQSE
+425 
-436 AELGPQIQDSSIL
+436 
-449 QSPLFIGI
+449 
-457 TAFIS
+457 S
-462 VCWLV
+462 VIKAKD
-467 TLLGWY
+467 T
-473 VTHKKLKRLLASGAL
+473 RLLTPAL
-488 PNAAYSDTQSNNLS
+488 
-502 EQQAYEHLLAVAK
+502 K
-515 QHNLKA
+515 QWI
-521 LDNALQK
+521 NALTSGKAQ
-528 WLSLLNGDRSQR
+528 LSQF
-540 AMPGDIPESKG
+540 EG
-551 IKVPI
+551 INASVN
-556 EQLHRLRFSAS
+556 ELYALRFSANKAD
-567 QQANND
+567 ANTQ
-573 DSLKQH
+573 SKQVMKALDKLSH
-579 INLLIDAIKQTRSN
+579 EAKLARSEWKQKSEGSN
-593 WLNNKESKKNTLS
+593 NTLS
-606 DLYPTS
+606 ALYPAS

>member
-1 MKALS
+1 MRALLQS
-6 LSTVFI
+6 TLIVFLLTLLLST
-12 LFLALTGQWA
+12 AA
-22 YADVNAVEA
+22 YADVNSLEA

-50 DGSVERDAFDSS
+50 DGSADRDAFDSS

-102 TFTIPALTIE
+102 TFTIPSLTIE
-112 GKRTQPIN
+112 GKSTKPIQ
-120 VQVIPV
+120 VKVIPV

-141 IDTKEA
+141 IDVKEA

-201 ERQFAVVPQS
+201 ERQFAVVPQA
-211 SGEFILRGPI
+211 SGEFTLRGPI

-259 SDINYPWLPSE
+259 QGIDYPWLPSE

-276 EWPQGDVFVAGEPVT
+276 EWPQGDSFVAGEPVT

-323 SNTTTVERNQNLISQ
+323 SNTTTVEKDQSLISQ

-347 TESGTFVLP
+347 TQPGNFVLP

-363 NTLTEKTE
+363 NTLTQQTE

-377 RTITV
+377 RSITV
-382 QAASNA
+382 APASGA
-388 NNANTDAGSA
+388 NNANTPNSLDTPSMSSASNEDIQNDIPSAAKQPNASASSKDKPLDSASGEVNTDENTQLNWMVTGALLVLFVIALTGWLVTYRKLKQAQFMGPGLTNKTGSA
-398 QGALNNTA
+398 QRPHSYAQWDEKAQFQNLM
-406 NTQLP
+406 
-411 ASDNN
+411 
-416 QTSSENSQG
+416 
-425 AETTSTASQSE
+425 
-436 AELGPQIQDSSIL
+436 
-449 QSPLFIGI
+449 
-457 TAFIS
+457 S
-462 VCWLV
+462 VIKAKD
-467 TLLGWY
+467 T
-473 VTHKKLKRLLASGAL
+473 RLLTPAL
-488 PNAAYSDTQSNNLS
+488 
-502 EQQAYEHLLAVAK
+502 K
-515 QHNLKA
+515 QWI
-521 LDNALQK
+521 NALTSGKAQ
-528 WLSLLNGDRSQR
+528 LSQF
-540 AMPGDIPESKG
+540 EG
-551 IKVPI
+551 INASVN
-556 EQLHRLRFSAS
+556 ELYALRFSANKADAS
-567 QQANND
+567 TQSKQVMKALDKLSHEAKLARSEWKQKSEGNN
-573 DSLKQH
+573 
-579 INLLIDAIKQTRSN
+579 
-593 WLNNKESKKNTLS
+593 NTLS
-606 DLYPTS
+606 ALYPAS

>member
-1 MKALS
+1 MRAL
-6 LSTVFI
+6 LQSTRIVF
-12 LFLALTGQWA
+12 LLTLLVSA
-22 YADVNAVEA
+22 ATYADVNSVEA

-37 VMLDEAIRLTVTA
+37 VMVDEAIRLTVTA
-50 DGSVERDAFDSS
+50 DGSADRDAFDSS

-77 QTSIVNFDTKRTT
+77 QTSIINFDTKRTT

-112 GKRTQPIN
+112 GKSTKPIE
-120 VQVIPV
+120 VKVIPV

-141 IDTKEA
+141 IDLKEA

-183 GEDKQYT
+183 GDDRQYT

-201 ERQFAVVPQS
+201 ERQFAVVPQA
-211 SGEFILRGPI
+211 SGEFTLRGPI

-259 SDINYPWLPSE
+259 QGIDYPWLPSE

-276 EWPQGDVFVAGEPVT
+276 EWPQGDSFVAGEPVT

-323 SNTTTVERNQNLISQ
+323 SNTTTVEKDQSLISQ

-347 TESGTFVLP
+347 TQPGNFVLP

-363 NTLTEKTE
+363 NTLTQQTE

-377 RTITV
+377 RSITV
-382 QAASNA
+382 APASGA
-388 NNANTDAGSA
+388 NNANTPNRLDTPSMSSASNEDIQNDIPSTATQPNASASNEGKPLDSASGKVNTDENTQLNWMITGALFALFVIALAGWLFTYRKLKQFQMMGPGITNKTGSA
-398 QGALNNTA
+398 QRLHAYAQWDEKAQFQNLMSVIKA
-406 NTQLP
+406 K
-411 ASDNN
+411 D
-416 QTSSENSQG
+416 TSSLTPVLKQWIAALTLGKAQLSQF
-425 AETTSTASQSE
+425 E
-436 AELGPQIQDSSIL
+436 
-449 QSPLFIGI
+449 GI
-457 TAFIS
+457 NGS
-462 VCWLV
+462 V
-467 TLLGWY
+467 
-473 VTHKKLKRLLASGAL
+473 
-488 PNAAYSDTQSNNLS
+488 
-502 EQQAYEHLLAVAK
+502 
-515 QHNLKA
+515 
-521 LDNALQK
+521 NALY
-528 WLSLLNGDRSQR
+528 
-540 AMPGDIPESKG
+540 A
-551 IKVPI
+551 
-556 EQLHRLRFSAS
+556 LRFSARKTD
-567 QQANND
+567 ANHQ
-573 DSLKQH
+573 SKQMTEA
-579 INLLIDAIKQTRSN
+579 LEKLSSEIKLARNEWKQKSTG
-593 WLNNKESKKNTLS
+593 SKHTLS
-606 DLYPTS
+606 NLYPAS

>member
-1 MKALS
+1 MRALLQS
-6 LSTVFI
+6 TRIVFLLTLLLST
-12 LFLALTGQWA
+12 AA
-22 YADVNAVEA
+22 YADVNSLEA

-50 DGSVERDAFDSS
+50 DGSADRDAFDSS

-102 TFTIPALTIE
+102 TFTIPSLTIE
-112 GKRTQPIN
+112 GKSTQPIQ
-120 VQVIPV
+120 VKVIPV

-141 IDTKEA
+141 IDVKEA

-183 GEDKQYT
+183 GEDKQFT

-201 ERQFAVVPQS
+201 ERQFAVVPQA
-211 SGEFILRGPI
+211 SGEFTLRGPI

-259 SDINYPWLPSE
+259 QGIDYPWLPSE

-276 EWPQGDVFVAGEPVT
+276 EWPQGDSFVTGEPVT

-323 SNTTTVERNQNLISQ
+323 SNTTTVEKDQSLISQ

-347 TESGTFVLP
+347 TQPGNFVLP

-363 NTLTEKTE
+363 NTLTQQTE

-377 RTITV
+377 RSITV
-382 QAASNA
+382 APASGA
-388 NNANTDAGSA
+388 NNANTPNSLDTPSMSSASNEDIQNDIPSTATQPNASASNEDKSLDRASGEDNTDENTQLDRMVTGALLMLFIIALTGWLVTYRKLKQAQFMGPGTTNKTGSA
-398 QGALNNTA
+398 QRPHSYAQWDEKAQFQNLM
-406 NTQLP
+406 
-411 ASDNN
+411 
-416 QTSSENSQG
+416 
-425 AETTSTASQSE
+425 
-436 AELGPQIQDSSIL
+436 
-449 QSPLFIGI
+449 
-457 TAFIS
+457 S
-462 VCWLV
+462 VIKAKD
-467 TLLGWY
+467 T
-473 VTHKKLKRLLASGAL
+473 RLLTSAL
-488 PNAAYSDTQSNNLS
+488 
-502 EQQAYEHLLAVAK
+502 K
-515 QHNLKA
+515 QWI
-521 LDNALQK
+521 NALTSGKAQ
-528 WLSLLNGDRSQR
+528 LSQF
-540 AMPGDIPESKG
+540 EG
-551 IKVPI
+551 INASVN
-556 EQLHRLRFSAS
+556 ELYALRFSANK
-567 QQANND
+567 ANA
-573 DSLKQH
+573 STQSKQVMKALDKLSH
-579 INLLIDAIKQTRSN
+579 EAKLARSEWKQKSEG
-593 WLNNKESKKNTLS
+593 NNNTLS
-606 DLYPTS
+606 ALYPAS

>member
-1 MKALS
+1 MRALLQS
-6 LSTVFI
+6 TLIVFLLTLLLST
-12 LFLALTGQWA
+12 AA
-22 YADVNAVEA
+22 YADVNSLEA

-50 DGSVERDAFDSS
+50 DGSADRDAFDSS

-102 TFTIPALTIE
+102 TFTIPSLTIE
-112 GKRTQPIN
+112 GKSTKPIQ
-120 VQVIPV
+120 VKVIPV

-141 IDTKEA
+141 IDVKEA

-201 ERQFAVVPQS
+201 ERQFAVVPQA
-211 SGEFILRGPI
+211 SGEFTLRGPI

-259 SDINYPWLPSE
+259 QGIDYPWLPSE

-276 EWPQGDVFVAGEPVT
+276 EWPQGDSFVAGEPVT

-323 SNTTTVERNQNLISQ
+323 SNTTTVEKDQSLISQ

-347 TESGTFVLP
+347 TQPGNFVLP

-363 NTLTEKTE
+363 NTLTQQTE

-377 RTITV
+377 RSITV
-382 QAASNA
+382 APASGA
-388 NNANTDAGSA
+388 NNANTPNSLDTPSMSSASNEDIQNDIPSAAKQPNASASSKDKPLDSASGEVNTDESTQLNWMVTCALLVLFIIALTGWLVTYRKLKQAQFMGPGITNKTGSA
-398 QGALNNTA
+398 QRPHSYAQWDEKAQFQNLM
-406 NTQLP
+406 
-411 ASDNN
+411 
-416 QTSSENSQG
+416 
-425 AETTSTASQSE
+425 
-436 AELGPQIQDSSIL
+436 
-449 QSPLFIGI
+449 
-457 TAFIS
+457 S
-462 VCWLV
+462 VIKAKD
-467 TLLGWY
+467 T
-473 VTHKKLKRLLASGAL
+473 RLLTPAL
-488 PNAAYSDTQSNNLS
+488 
-502 EQQAYEHLLAVAK
+502 K
-515 QHNLKA
+515 QWI
-521 LDNALQK
+521 NALTSGKAQ
-528 WLSLLNGDRSQR
+528 LSQF
-540 AMPGDIPESKG
+540 EG
-551 IKVPI
+551 INASVN
-556 EQLHRLRFSAS
+556 ELYALRFSANKAD
-567 QQANND
+567 ANTQ
-573 DSLKQH
+573 SKQVMKALDKLSH
-579 INLLIDAIKQTRSN
+579 EAKLARSEWKQKSEGSN
-593 WLNNKESKKNTLS
+593 NTLS
-606 DLYPTS
+606 ALYPAS

>member
-1 MKALS
+1 MRALLQS
-6 LSTVFI
+6 TRIVFLLTLLLST
-12 LFLALTGQWA
+12 AA
-22 YADVNAVEA
+22 YADVNSLEA

-50 DGSVERDAFDSS
+50 DGSADRDAFDSS

-102 TFTIPALTIE
+102 TFTIPSLTIE
-112 GKRTQPIN
+112 GKSTKPIQ
-120 VQVIPV
+120 VKVIPV

-141 IDTKEA
+141 IDVKEA

-201 ERQFAVVPQS
+201 ERQFAVVPQA
-211 SGEFILRGPI
+211 SGEFTLRGPI

-259 SDINYPWLPSE
+259 QGIDYPWLPSE

-276 EWPQGDVFVAGEPVT
+276 EWPQGDSFVTGEPVT

-323 SNTTTVERNQNLISQ
+323 SNTTTVEKDQSLISQ

-347 TESGTFVLP
+347 TQPGNFVLP

-363 NTLTEKTE
+363 NTLTQQTE

-377 RTITV
+377 RSITV
-382 QAASNA
+382 APASGA
-388 NNANTDAGSA
+388 NNANTPNSLDTPSISSASNEDIQNDIPTTAKQPNASASNEDKPLDSASGEVNTDESTQLNWMVTCALLVLFIIALTGWLVTYRKLKQAQFMGPGLTNKTGSA
-398 QGALNNTA
+398 QRPHSYAQWDEKAQFQNLM
-406 NTQLP
+406 
-411 ASDNN
+411 
-416 QTSSENSQG
+416 
-425 AETTSTASQSE
+425 
-436 AELGPQIQDSSIL
+436 
-449 QSPLFIGI
+449 
-457 TAFIS
+457 S
-462 VCWLV
+462 VIKAKD
-467 TLLGWY
+467 T
-473 VTHKKLKRLLASGAL
+473 RLLTPAL
-488 PNAAYSDTQSNNLS
+488 
-502 EQQAYEHLLAVAK
+502 K
-515 QHNLKA
+515 QWI
-521 LDNALQK
+521 NALTSGKAQ
-528 WLSLLNGDRSQR
+528 LSQF
-540 AMPGDIPESKG
+540 EG
-551 IKVPI
+551 INASVN
-556 EQLHRLRFSAS
+556 ELYALRFSANKAD
-567 QQANND
+567 ANTQ
-573 DSLKQH
+573 SKQVMKALDKLSH
-579 INLLIDAIKQTRSN
+579 EAKLARSEWKQKSEGSN
-593 WLNNKESKKNTLS
+593 NTLS
-606 DLYPTS
+606 ALYPAS

>member
-1 MKALS
+1 MRALLQSTRIVFLLTLLFSTAAYSNVNS
-6 LSTVFI
+6 L
-12 LFLALTGQWA
+12 
-22 YADVNAVEA
+22 EA

-50 DGSVERDAFDSS
+50 DGSADRDAFDSS

-102 TFTIPALTIE
+102 TFTIPSLTIE
-112 GKRTQPIN
+112 GKSTKPIQ
-120 VQVIPV
+120 VKVIPV

-141 IDTKEA
+141 IDVKEA

-201 ERQFAVVPQS
+201 ERQFAVVPQA
-211 SGEFILRGPI
+211 SGEFTLRGPI

-259 SDINYPWLPSE
+259 QGIDYPWLPSE

-276 EWPQGDVFVAGEPVT
+276 EWPQGDSFVAGEPVT

-323 SNTTTVERNQNLISQ
+323 SNTTTVEKDQSLISQ

-347 TESGTFVLP
+347 TQPGNFVLP

-363 NTLTEKTE
+363 NTLTQQTE

-377 RTITV
+377 RSITV
-382 QAASNA
+382 APASGA
-388 NNANTDAGSA
+388 NNANTPNSLDTPSISSASNEDIQNDIPSAAKQPNASASSKDKPLDSASGEVNTDESTQLNWMVTCALLVLFIIALTGWLVTYRKLKQAQFMGPGITNKTGSA
-398 QGALNNTA
+398 QRPHSYAQWDEKAQFQNLM
-406 NTQLP
+406 
-411 ASDNN
+411 
-416 QTSSENSQG
+416 
-425 AETTSTASQSE
+425 
-436 AELGPQIQDSSIL
+436 
-449 QSPLFIGI
+449 
-457 TAFIS
+457 S
-462 VCWLV
+462 VIKAKD
-467 TLLGWY
+467 T
-473 VTHKKLKRLLASGAL
+473 RLLTPAL
-488 PNAAYSDTQSNNLS
+488 
-502 EQQAYEHLLAVAK
+502 K
-515 QHNLKA
+515 QWI
-521 LDNALQK
+521 NALTSGKAQ
-528 WLSLLNGDRSQR
+528 LSQFERINASVNELY
-540 AMPGDIPESKG
+540 A
-551 IKVPI
+551 
-556 EQLHRLRFSAS
+556 LRFSANKAD
-567 QQANND
+567 ANTQ
-573 DSLKQH
+573 SKQVMKALDKLSH
-579 INLLIDAIKQTRSN
+579 EAKLARSEWKQKSEGSN
-593 WLNNKESKKNTLS
+593 NTLS
-606 DLYPTS
+606 ALYPAS

>member
-1 MKALS
+1 MRALLQS
-6 LSTVFI
+6 TRIVFLLTLLLST
-12 LFLALTGQWA
+12 AA
-22 YADVNAVEA
+22 YADVNSLEA

-50 DGSVERDAFDSS
+50 DGSADRDAFDSS

-102 TFTIPALTIE
+102 TFTIPSLTIE
-112 GKRTQPIN
+112 GKSTQPIQ
-120 VQVIPV
+120 VKVIPV

-141 IDTKEA
+141 IDVKEA

-201 ERQFAVVPQS
+201 ERQFAVVPQA
-211 SGEFILRGPI
+211 SGEFTLRGPI

-259 SDINYPWLPSE
+259 QGIDYPWLPSE

-276 EWPQGDVFVAGEPVT
+276 EWPQGDSFVAGEPVT

-323 SNTTTVERNQNLISQ
+323 SNTTTVEKDQSLISQ

-347 TESGTFVLP
+347 TQPGNFVLP

-363 NTLTEKTE
+363 NTLTQQTE

-377 RTITV
+377 RSITV
-382 QAASNA
+382 APASGA
-388 NNANTDAGSA
+388 NNANTPNRLDTPSISSASNEDIQNDIPSTAPQTNASASNENKPLDSASGDVSTDESTQLNWMVTGALLVLFVIALTGWLVTYRKLKQAQFMGVGITNKTGSA
-398 QGALNNTA
+398 QRLHSYAQWDEKAQFQNLM
-406 NTQLP
+406 
-411 ASDNN
+411 
-416 QTSSENSQG
+416 
-425 AETTSTASQSE
+425 
-436 AELGPQIQDSSIL
+436 
-449 QSPLFIGI
+449 
-457 TAFIS
+457 S
-462 VCWLV
+462 VIKAKD
-467 TLLGWY
+467 T
-473 VTHKKLKRLLASGAL
+473 RLLTPAL
-488 PNAAYSDTQSNNLS
+488 
-502 EQQAYEHLLAVAK
+502 K
-515 QHNLKA
+515 QWI
-521 LDNALQK
+521 NALTSGKAQ
-528 WLSLLNGDRSQR
+528 LSQF
-540 AMPGDIPESKG
+540 EG
-551 IKVPI
+551 INASVN
-556 EQLHRLRFSAS
+556 ELYALRFSANKAD
-567 QQANND
+567 ANTQ
-573 DSLKQH
+573 SKQVMKALDKLSH
-579 INLLIDAIKQTRSN
+579 EAKLARSEWKQKSEG
-593 WLNNKESKKNTLS
+593 NNNTLS
-606 DLYPTS
+606 ALYPAS

>member
-1 MKALS
+1 MRALLQS
-6 LSTVFI
+6 TLIVFLLTLLLST
-12 LFLALTGQWA
+12 AA
-22 YADVNAVEA
+22 YADVNSLEA

-50 DGSVERDAFDSS
+50 DGSADRDAFDSS

-102 TFTIPALTIE
+102 TFTIPSLTIE
-112 GKRTQPIN
+112 GKSTQPIQ
-120 VQVIPV
+120 VKVIPV

-141 IDTKEA
+141 IDVKEA

-201 ERQFAVVPQS
+201 ERQFAVVPQA
-211 SGEFILRGPI
+211 SGEFTLRGPI

-259 SDINYPWLPSE
+259 QGIDYPWLPSE

-276 EWPQGDVFVAGEPVT
+276 EWPQGDSFVAGEPVT

-323 SNTTTVERNQNLISQ
+323 SNTATVEKDQSLISQ

-347 TESGTFVLP
+347 TQPGNFVLP

-363 NTLTEKTE
+363 NTLTQQTE

-377 RTITV
+377 RSITV
-382 QAASNA
+382 APASGA
-388 NNANTDAGSA
+388 NNANTPNSLDTPSMSSASNEDIQNDIPSTATQPNASASNEGKPLDSASGEVNSDENTQLNRMVTGVLLLLFIIALTGWLVTYRKLKQAQFMGVGITNKTGSA
-398 QGALNNTA
+398 QRLHSYAQWDEKAQFQNLM
-406 NTQLP
+406 
-411 ASDNN
+411 
-416 QTSSENSQG
+416 
-425 AETTSTASQSE
+425 
-436 AELGPQIQDSSIL
+436 
-449 QSPLFIGI
+449 
-457 TAFIS
+457 S
-462 VCWLV
+462 VIKAKD
-467 TLLGWY
+467 T
-473 VTHKKLKRLLASGAL
+473 RLLTPAL
-488 PNAAYSDTQSNNLS
+488 
-502 EQQAYEHLLAVAK
+502 K
-515 QHNLKA
+515 QWI
-521 LDNALQK
+521 NALTSGKAQ
-528 WLSLLNGDRSQR
+528 LSQF
-540 AMPGDIPESKG
+540 EG
-551 IKVPI
+551 INASVN
-556 EQLHRLRFSAS
+556 ELYALRFSANKAD
-567 QQANND
+567 ANTQ
-573 DSLKQH
+573 SKQVMKALDKLSH
-579 INLLIDAIKQTRSN
+579 EAKLARSE
-593 WLNNKESKKNTLS
+593 WKRKSEGNNNTLS
-606 DLYPTS
+606 ALYPAS

>member
-1 MKALS
+1 MRALLQS
-6 LSTVFI
+6 TLIVFLLTLLLST
-12 LFLALTGQWA
+12 AA
-22 YADVNAVEA
+22 YADVNSLEA

-50 DGSVERDAFDSS
+50 DGSADRDAFDSS

-102 TFTIPALTIE
+102 TFTIPSLTIE
-112 GKRTQPIN
+112 GKSTQPIQ
-120 VQVIPV
+120 VKVIPV

-141 IDTKEA
+141 IDVKEA

-201 ERQFAVVPQS
+201 ERQFAVVPQA
-211 SGEFILRGPI
+211 SGEFTLRGPI

-259 SDINYPWLPSE
+259 QGIDYPWLPSE

-276 EWPQGDVFVAGEPVT
+276 EWPQGDSFVAGEPVT

-323 SNTTTVERNQNLISQ
+323 SNTTTVEKDQSLISQ

-347 TESGTFVLP
+347 TQPGNFVLP

-363 NTLTEKTE
+363 NTLTQQTE

-377 RTITV
+377 RSITV
-382 QAASNA
+382 APASGA
-388 NNANTDAGSA
+388 NNANTPNSLDTPSMSSASNEDIQNDIPSTATQPNASASNEGKPLDSASGEVNSDENTQLNRMVTGVLLLLFIIALTGWLVTYRKLKQAQFMGPGITNKTGSA
-398 QGALNNTA
+398 QRPHSYAQWDEKAQFQNLM
-406 NTQLP
+406 
-411 ASDNN
+411 
-416 QTSSENSQG
+416 
-425 AETTSTASQSE
+425 
-436 AELGPQIQDSSIL
+436 
-449 QSPLFIGI
+449 
-457 TAFIS
+457 S
-462 VCWLV
+462 VIKAKD
-467 TLLGWY
+467 T
-473 VTHKKLKRLLASGAL
+473 RLLTPAL
-488 PNAAYSDTQSNNLS
+488 
-502 EQQAYEHLLAVAK
+502 K
-515 QHNLKA
+515 QWI
-521 LDNALQK
+521 NALTSGKAQ
-528 WLSLLNGDRSQR
+528 LSQF
-540 AMPGDIPESKG
+540 EG
-551 IKVPI
+551 INASVN
-556 EQLHRLRFSAS
+556 ELYALRFSANKAD
-567 QQANND
+567 ANTQ
-573 DSLKQH
+573 SKQVMKALDKLSH
-579 INLLIDAIKQTRSN
+579 EAKLARSEWKQKSEG
-593 WLNNKESKKNTLS
+593 NNNTLS
-606 DLYPTS
+606 ALYPAS

>member
-1 MKALS
+1 MRALLQS
-6 LSTVFI
+6 TLIVFLLTLLLST
-12 LFLALTGQWA
+12 AA
-22 YADVNAVEA
+22 YADVNSLEA

-50 DGSVERDAFDSS
+50 DGSADRDAFDSS

-102 TFTIPALTIE
+102 TFTIPSLTIE
-112 GKRTQPIN
+112 GKSTKPIQ
-120 VQVIPV
+120 VKVIPV

-141 IDTKEA
+141 IDVKEA

-201 ERQFAVVPQS
+201 ERQFAVVPQA
-211 SGEFILRGPI
+211 SGEFTLRGPI

-259 SDINYPWLPSE
+259 QGIDYPWLPSE

-276 EWPQGDVFVAGEPVT
+276 EWPQGDSFVAGEPVT

-323 SNTTTVERNQNLISQ
+323 SNTTTVEKDQSLISQ

-347 TESGTFVLP
+347 TQPGNFVLP

-363 NTLTEKTE
+363 NTLTQQTE

-377 RTITV
+377 RSITV
-382 QAASNA
+382 APASGA
-388 NNANTDAGSA
+388 NNANTPNRLDTPSISSASNEDIQNDIPSTAPQTNASASNENKPLDSASGDVSTDESTQLNWMVTGALLVLFVIALTGWLVTYRKLKQAQFMGPGITNKTGSA
-398 QGALNNTA
+398 QRPHSYAQWDEKAQFQNLM
-406 NTQLP
+406 
-411 ASDNN
+411 
-416 QTSSENSQG
+416 
-425 AETTSTASQSE
+425 
-436 AELGPQIQDSSIL
+436 
-449 QSPLFIGI
+449 
-457 TAFIS
+457 S
-462 VCWLV
+462 VIKAKD
-467 TLLGWY
+467 T
-473 VTHKKLKRLLASGAL
+473 RLLTPAL
-488 PNAAYSDTQSNNLS
+488 
-502 EQQAYEHLLAVAK
+502 K
-515 QHNLKA
+515 QWI
-521 LDNALQK
+521 NALTSGKAQ
-528 WLSLLNGDRSQR
+528 LSQF
-540 AMPGDIPESKG
+540 EG
-551 IKVPI
+551 INASVN
-556 EQLHRLRFSAS
+556 ELYALRFSANKAD
-567 QQANND
+567 ANTQ
-573 DSLKQH
+573 SKQVMKALDKLSH
-579 INLLIDAIKQTRSN
+579 EAKLARSEWKQKSEGSN
-593 WLNNKESKKNTLS
+593 NTLS
-606 DLYPTS
+606 ALYPAS

>member
-1 MKALS
+1 MRALLQS
-6 LSTVFI
+6 TRIVFLLTLLLST
-12 LFLALTGQWA
+12 AA
-22 YADVNAVEA
+22 YADVNSLEA

-50 DGSVERDAFDSS
+50 DGSADRDAFDSS

-102 TFTIPALTIE
+102 TFTIPSLTIE
-112 GKRTQPIN
+112 GKSTKPIQ
-120 VQVIPV
+120 VKVIPV

-141 IDTKEA
+141 IDVKEA

-201 ERQFAVVPQS
+201 ERQFAVVPQA
-211 SGEFILRGPI
+211 SGEFTLRGPI

-259 SDINYPWLPSE
+259 QGIDYPWLPSE

-276 EWPQGDVFVAGEPVT
+276 EWPQGDSFVAGEPVT

-323 SNTTTVERNQNLISQ
+323 SNTTTVEKDQSLISQ

-347 TESGTFVLP
+347 TQPGNFVLP

-363 NTLTEKTE
+363 NTLTQQTE

-377 RTITV
+377 RSITV
-382 QAASNA
+382 APASGA
-388 NNANTDAGSA
+388 NNANTPNSLDTPSISSASNEDIQNDIPTTATQPNASASNEDKPLDSASGEVNTDESTQLNWMVTCALLVLFIIALTGWLVTYRKLKQAQFMGPGLTNKTGSA
-398 QGALNNTA
+398 QRPHSYAQWDEKAQFQNLM
-406 NTQLP
+406 
-411 ASDNN
+411 
-416 QTSSENSQG
+416 
-425 AETTSTASQSE
+425 
-436 AELGPQIQDSSIL
+436 
-449 QSPLFIGI
+449 
-457 TAFIS
+457 S
-462 VCWLV
+462 VIKAKD
-467 TLLGWY
+467 T
-473 VTHKKLKRLLASGAL
+473 RLLTPAL
-488 PNAAYSDTQSNNLS
+488 
-502 EQQAYEHLLAVAK
+502 K
-515 QHNLKA
+515 QWI
-521 LDNALQK
+521 NALTSGKAQ
-528 WLSLLNGDRSQR
+528 LSQF
-540 AMPGDIPESKG
+540 EG
-551 IKVPI
+551 INASVN
-556 EQLHRLRFSAS
+556 ELYALRFSANKAD
-567 QQANND
+567 ANTQ
-573 DSLKQH
+573 SKQVMKALDKLSH
-579 INLLIDAIKQTRSN
+579 EAKLARSEWKQKSEG
-593 WLNNKESKKNTLS
+593 NNNTLS
-606 DLYPTS
+606 ALYPAS

>member
-1 MKALS
+1 MRALLQS
-6 LSTVFI
+6 TLIVFLLTLLLST
-12 LFLALTGQWA
+12 AA
-22 YADVNAVEA
+22 YADVNSLEA

-50 DGSVERDAFDSS
+50 DGSADRDAFDSS

-102 TFTIPALTIE
+102 TFTIPSLTIE
-112 GKRTQPIN
+112 GKSTKPIQ
-120 VQVIPV
+120 VKVIPV

-141 IDTKEA
+141 IDVKEA

-201 ERQFAVVPQS
+201 ERQFAVVPQA
-211 SGEFILRGPI
+211 SGEFTLRGPI

-259 SDINYPWLPSE
+259 QGIDYPWLPSE

-276 EWPQGDVFVAGEPVT
+276 EWPQGDSFVAGEPVT

-323 SNTTTVERNQNLISQ
+323 SNTTTVEKDQSLISQ

-347 TESGTFVLP
+347 TQPGNFVLP

-363 NTLTEKTE
+363 NTLTQQTE

-377 RTITV
+377 RSITV
-382 QAASNA
+382 APACGA
-388 NNANTDAGSA
+388 NNANTPNSLDTPSISNASNEDIQNDIPSTATQPNASASNEGKPLDSASGEVNTDENTQLNRMVTGALLVLFIIALTGWLVTYRKLKQAQFMGPGITNKTGSA
-398 QGALNNTA
+398 QRPHSYAQWDEKAQFQNLM
-406 NTQLP
+406 
-411 ASDNN
+411 
-416 QTSSENSQG
+416 
-425 AETTSTASQSE
+425 
-436 AELGPQIQDSSIL
+436 
-449 QSPLFIGI
+449 
-457 TAFIS
+457 S
-462 VCWLV
+462 VIKAKD
-467 TLLGWY
+467 T
-473 VTHKKLKRLLASGAL
+473 RLLTSAL
-488 PNAAYSDTQSNNLS
+488 
-502 EQQAYEHLLAVAK
+502 K
-515 QHNLKA
+515 QWI
-521 LDNALQK
+521 NALTSGKAQ
-528 WLSLLNGDRSQR
+528 LSQF
-540 AMPGDIPESKG
+540 EG
-551 IKVPI
+551 INASVN
-556 EQLHRLRFSAS
+556 ELYALRFSANKAD
-567 QQANND
+567 ANTQ
-573 DSLKQH
+573 SKQVMKALDKLSH
-579 INLLIDAIKQTRSN
+579 EAKLARSEWKQKSEG
-593 WLNNKESKKNTLS
+593 NNNTLS
-606 DLYPTS
+606 ALYPAS

>member
-1 MKALS
+1 MRALLQS
-6 LSTVFI
+6 TLIVFLLTLLLST
-12 LFLALTGQWA
+12 AA
-22 YADVNAVEA
+22 YADVNSLEA

-50 DGSVERDAFDSS
+50 DGSADRDAFDSS

-102 TFTIPALTIE
+102 TFTIPSLTIE
-112 GKRTQPIN
+112 GKSTQPIQ
-120 VQVIPV
+120 VKVIPV

-141 IDTKEA
+141 IDVKEA

-201 ERQFAVVPQS
+201 ERQFAVVPQA
-211 SGEFILRGPI
+211 SGEFTLRGPI

-259 SDINYPWLPSE
+259 QGIDYPWLPSE

-276 EWPQGDVFVAGEPVT
+276 EWPQGDSFVAGEPVT

-323 SNTTTVERNQNLISQ
+323 SNTTTVEKDQSLISQ

-347 TESGTFVLP
+347 TQPGNFVLP

-363 NTLTEKTE
+363 NTLTQQTE

-377 RTITV
+377 RSITV
-382 QAASNA
+382 APASGA
-388 NNANTDAGSA
+388 NNANTPNSLDTPSISSASNEDIQNDIPSTAKQPNASASNENKPLDSASGEVNTDESTQLNWMVTCALLVLFIIALTGWLVTYRKLKQAQFMGPGITNKTGSA
-398 QGALNNTA
+398 QRPHSYAQWDEKAQFQNLM
-406 NTQLP
+406 
-411 ASDNN
+411 
-416 QTSSENSQG
+416 
-425 AETTSTASQSE
+425 
-436 AELGPQIQDSSIL
+436 
-449 QSPLFIGI
+449 
-457 TAFIS
+457 S
-462 VCWLV
+462 VIKAKD
-467 TLLGWY
+467 T
-473 VTHKKLKRLLASGAL
+473 RLLTPAL
-488 PNAAYSDTQSNNLS
+488 
-502 EQQAYEHLLAVAK
+502 K
-515 QHNLKA
+515 QWI
-521 LDNALQK
+521 NALTSGKAQ
-528 WLSLLNGDRSQR
+528 LSQF
-540 AMPGDIPESKG
+540 EG
-551 IKVPI
+551 INASVN
-556 EQLHRLRFSAS
+556 ELYALRFSANKADAS
-567 QQANND
+567 TQSKQVMKALDKLSHEAKLARSEWKQKSEGNN
-573 DSLKQH
+573 
-579 INLLIDAIKQTRSN
+579 
-593 WLNNKESKKNTLS
+593 NTLS
-606 DLYPTS
+606 ALYPAS

>member
-1 MKALS
+1 MRALLQS
-6 LSTVFI
+6 TLIVFLLTLLLST
-12 LFLALTGQWA
+12 AA
-22 YADVNAVEA
+22 YADVNSLEA

-50 DGSVERDAFDSS
+50 DGSADRDAFDSS

-102 TFTIPALTIE
+102 TFTIPSLTIE
-112 GKRTQPIN
+112 GKSTQPIQ
-120 VQVIPV
+120 VKVIPV

-141 IDTKEA
+141 IDVKEA

-201 ERQFAVVPQS
+201 ERQFAVVPQA
-211 SGEFILRGPI
+211 SGEFTLRGPI

-259 SDINYPWLPSE
+259 QGIDYPWLPSE

-276 EWPQGDVFVAGEPVT
+276 EWPQGDSFVAGEPVT

-323 SNTTTVERNQNLISQ
+323 SNTTTVEKDQSLISQ

-347 TESGTFVLP
+347 TQPGNFVLP

-363 NTLTEKTE
+363 NTLTQQTE

-377 RTITV
+377 RSITV
-382 QAASNA
+382 APASGA
-388 NNANTDAGSA
+388 NNANTPNSLDTPSISSASNEDIQNDIPSTATQPNASASNEGKPLDSASGEVNSDENTQLNRMVTGALLVLFIIALTGWLVTYRKLKQAQFMGVGITNKTGSA
-398 QGALNNTA
+398 QRLHSYAQWDEKAQFQNLM
-406 NTQLP
+406 
-411 ASDNN
+411 
-416 QTSSENSQG
+416 
-425 AETTSTASQSE
+425 
-436 AELGPQIQDSSIL
+436 
-449 QSPLFIGI
+449 
-457 TAFIS
+457 S
-462 VCWLV
+462 VIKAKD
-467 TLLGWY
+467 T
-473 VTHKKLKRLLASGAL
+473 RLLTPAL
-488 PNAAYSDTQSNNLS
+488 
-502 EQQAYEHLLAVAK
+502 K
-515 QHNLKA
+515 QWI
-521 LDNALQK
+521 NALTSGKAQ
-528 WLSLLNGDRSQR
+528 LSQF
-540 AMPGDIPESKG
+540 EG
-551 IKVPI
+551 INASVN
-556 EQLHRLRFSAS
+556 ELYALRFSANKAD
-567 QQANND
+567 ANTQ
-573 DSLKQH
+573 SKQVMKALDKLSH
-579 INLLIDAIKQTRSN
+579 EAKLARSEWKQKSEG
-593 WLNNKESKKNTLS
+593 NNNTLS
-606 DLYPTS
+606 ALYPAS

>member
-1 MKALS
+1 MRALLQS
-6 LSTVFI
+6 TLIVFLLTLLLST
-12 LFLALTGQWA
+12 AA
-22 YADVNAVEA
+22 YADVNSLEA

-50 DGSVERDAFDSS
+50 DGSADRDAFDSS

-102 TFTIPALTIE
+102 TFTIPSLTIE
-112 GKRTQPIN
+112 GKSTKPIQ
-120 VQVIPV
+120 VKVIPV

-141 IDTKEA
+141 IDVKEA

-201 ERQFAVVPQS
+201 ERQFAVVPQA
-211 SGEFILRGPI
+211 SGEFALRGPI

-259 SDINYPWLPSE
+259 QGIDYPWLPSA

-276 EWPQGDVFVAGEPVT
+276 EWPQGDSFVAGEPVT

-323 SNTTTVERNQNLISQ
+323 SNTTTVEKDQSLISQ

-347 TESGTFVLP
+347 TQPGNFVLP

-363 NTLTEKTE
+363 NTLTQQTE

-377 RTITV
+377 RSITV
-382 QAASNA
+382 APASGA
-388 NNANTDAGSA
+388 NNANTPNRLDTPSISSASNEDIQNDIPSTAPQTNASASNEGKPLASASGDVSTDESTQLNWMVTGALLVLFVIALTGWLVTYRKLKQAQFMGPGITNKTGSA
-398 QGALNNTA
+398 QRPHSYAQWDEKAQFQNLM
-406 NTQLP
+406 
-411 ASDNN
+411 
-416 QTSSENSQG
+416 
-425 AETTSTASQSE
+425 
-436 AELGPQIQDSSIL
+436 
-449 QSPLFIGI
+449 
-457 TAFIS
+457 S
-462 VCWLV
+462 VIKAKD
-467 TLLGWY
+467 T
-473 VTHKKLKRLLASGAL
+473 RLLTPAL
-488 PNAAYSDTQSNNLS
+488 
-502 EQQAYEHLLAVAK
+502 K
-515 QHNLKA
+515 QWI
-521 LDNALQK
+521 NALTSGKAQ
-528 WLSLLNGDRSQR
+528 LSQF
-540 AMPGDIPESKG
+540 EG
-551 IKVPI
+551 INASVN
-556 EQLHRLRFSAS
+556 ELYALRFSANKAD
-567 QQANND
+567 ANTQ
-573 DSLKQH
+573 SKQVMKALDKLSH
-579 INLLIDAIKQTRSN
+579 EAKLARSEWKQKSEG
-593 WLNNKESKKNTLS
+593 NNNTLS
-606 DLYPTS
+606 ALYPAS